1 MKEVGDC
8 EVTIKN
14 GGKEDFISFLN
25 EKAVRI
31 LAIQKESSEQKI
43 KEVQTILSKNSI
55 LDATFKTDVLECQND
70 MMKRL
75 RH

>member
-55 LDATFKTDVLECQND
+55 LDAHSKLMYLNAKMIWWKD
-70 MMKRL
+70 
-75 RH
+75 